1 MTEATEQQRQHR
13 KPQVIYD
20 LWLHFNISVIGGTEM
35 IMAEFYF
42 KNIPPATCRAEET
55 LVNAGRPDSY
65 YIYPGD

>member
-1 MTEATEQQRQHR
+1 
-13 KPQVIYD
+13 
-20 LWLHFNISVIGGTEM
+20 M

-65 YIYPGD
+65 YIYLGVWGRKTPG